1 MEFTTHFGLHSQTT
15 RLSEDGS
22 GPRRLRPHG
31 AITLS
36 DVPFQVN
43 FDGVASGASA
53 SAGHNSLAIDT
64 RDWPARAVPAS
75 LAVTGGILVSF
86 FSSAY

>member
-1 MEFTTHFGLHSQTT
+1 MEFTTNFGLQSQTT
-15 RLSEDGS
+15 RLSEEAS
-22 GPRRLRPHG
+22 LTRSVAPAHG

-36 DVPFQVN
+36 GAPFLGD
-43 FDGVASGASA
+43 FGRTA
-53 SAGHNSLAIDT
+53 AGMALLQTTIRRCKHRRLQA
-64 RDWPARAVPAS
+64 WAVPAS